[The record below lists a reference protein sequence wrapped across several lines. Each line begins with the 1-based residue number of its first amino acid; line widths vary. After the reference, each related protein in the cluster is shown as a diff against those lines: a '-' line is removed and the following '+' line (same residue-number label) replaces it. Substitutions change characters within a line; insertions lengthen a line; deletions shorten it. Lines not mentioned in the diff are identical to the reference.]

1 VDPALALAAAVAATF
16 LLFWLLA
23 SVPGFVRRVA
33 TVRVPLPS
41 GRVAGFVAGAL
52 LLTAVLRDRPAQA
65 ETPPPM
71 IRLATPAAGDTPRT
85 PSLPTAPAPASA
97 PASASAS
104 ASAVVYVVVGG
115 DSLWAIA
122 ERHLASRTGRTPS
135 SSEIDRL
142 WREIYE
148 ANHEI
153 IGSDPD
159 LIFPGQHLRIP
170 KG

>member
-1 VDPALALAAAVAATF
+1 MDPALALAAAVAATF

-33 TVRVPLPS
+33 TVRVPLPP
-41 GRVAGFVAGAL
+41 GPIAGLVTGAL

-71 IRLATPAAGDTPRT
+71 IRMATPAAGDTPRT
-85 PSLPTAPAPASA
+85 PSLPTATATAPAP
-97 PASASAS
+97 AS

-135 SSEIDRL
+135 SSEIDGL

>member
-97 PASASAS
+97 
-104 ASAVVYVVVGG
+104 SAVVYVVVGG

>member
-1 VDPALALAAAVAATF
+1 MDPALALAAAVAATF

-97 PASASAS
+97 S

>member
-1 VDPALALAAAVAATF
+1 MDPALALAAVVAATF
-16 LLFWLLA
+16 LMFWLVA
-23 SVPGFVRRVA
+23 STPGFVRRVA
-33 TVRVPLPS
+33 AVRVPLSP
-41 GRVAGFVAGAL
+41 GPIAGVVAGAL
-52 LLTAVLRDRPAQA
+52 LFTAVLRDRPAQA

-71 IRLATPAAGDTPRT
+71 IRLTTPAAGDTPPV
-85 PSLPTAPAPASA
+85 PSPTTATASA
-97 PASASAS
+97 D
-104 ASAVVYVVVGG
+104 VYVVVGG

-122 ERHLASRTGRTPS
+122 ERHLAARTGEPPT
-135 SSEIDRL
+135 SSEIDRF

-159 LIFPGQHLRIP
+159 LILPGQQFRIP